1 MQYPEGMS
9 NPLTLADKPPKSQL
23 VLLALVTGAIVSN
36 ISLSVA
42 NVALPSIGRDLNA
55 SQDQLTAVANAFALG
70 LAATVLYFGAIA
82 DRYGRKL
89 MFVLGAVL
97 TVPTAFLS
105 AFAPNVEILILG
117 RFTSGLAAALLFPTT
132 LSLISSLYR
141 NHAKVTA
148 IALWSGIGGGV
159 AAIGPV
165 IGGWLLEYFWWGSVF
180 LIAVPLVIAALIMG
194 LISLPWKC
202 DEDPGAVDHLGGVLS
217 MLGVLALIS
226 AIVLSAQGID
236 PTLIALFAGSIVLLA
251 LFFWRQA
258 KAPRPLVYLPLLKAR
273 TLWVAFLSSAIT
285 FGSLIGA
292 MFIGQQFTQN
302 VLGYTALQA
311 ALVVVPSS
319 ICTIIF
325 GTLAGKLVV
334 QLGSRFAFA
343 WGLGSVALAF
353 TIMLLKWTN
362 DASLLWVFTAY
373 AFIGIGVGLAATPA
387 SRALMSSVPPAR
399 AGMGSAFLD
408 LTRDFGG
415 AVIQAIMG
423 ALLAVAYAGS
433 IRTQLSAL
441 PASEQSAVTSELTD
455 KLTSSYSSAVEVSQ
469 GYSSA
474 VAKEI
479 IEGAAMAFTDGKS
492 AAIAVALGL
501 TLIGLTA
508 SLLFFPGKEKEEAYY
523 KEVLEDA
530 STE

>member
-1 MQYPEGMS
+1 
-9 NPLTLADKPPKSQL
+9 L
-23 VLLALVTGAIVSN
+23 VV
-36 ISLSVA
+36 
-42 NVALPSIGRDLNA
+42 
-55 SQDQLTAVANAFALG
+55 
-70 LAATVLYFGAIA
+70 
-82 DRYGRKL
+82 
-89 MFVLGAVL
+89 
-97 TVPTAFLS
+97 
-105 AFAPNVEILILG
+105 
-117 RFTSGLAAALLFPTT
+117 
-132 LSLISSLYR
+132 
-141 NHAKVTA
+141 
-148 IALWSGIGGGV
+148 
-159 AAIGPV
+159 
-165 IGGWLLEYFWWGSVF
+165 
-180 LIAVPLVIAALIMG
+180 AALIMG

-202 DEDPGAVDHLGGVLS
+202 DEEPGAVDHLGGFLS

-236 PTLIALFAGSIVLLA
+236 PTLIALFASSIVLLA

-325 GTLAGKLVV
+325 GSLAGKLVI

-343 WGLGSVALAF
+343 WGLGSVAFAF
-353 TIMLLKWTN
+353 TIMLLKWN
-362 DASLLWVFTAY
+362 SDASLVWVFAAY
-373 AFIGIGVGLAATPA
+373 AFVGIGVGLAATPA
-387 SRALMSSVPPAR
+387 SRALMSSVPPDR

-415 AVIQAIMG
+415 AVIQALMG

-433 IRTQLSAL
+433 IKAQIAAL
-441 PASEQSAVTSELTD
+441 PAKEQVAVTGELTD
-455 KLTSSYSSAVEVSQ
+455 QLTSSYSSAVEVSQ

-479 IEGAAMAFTDGKS
+479 IDGAAMAFTDGKS

-523 KEVLEDA
+523 KEVLEGA
-530 STE
+530 STK

>member
-1 MQYPEGMS
+1 
-9 NPLTLADKPPKSQL
+9 
-23 VLLALVTGAIVSN
+23 LLALVTGAIISN

-42 NVALPSIGRDLNA
+42 NVALPSIGRELNA

-97 TVPTAFLS
+97 TIPTAFLS
-105 AFAPNVEILILG
+105 AFAPSVEILILG

-159 AAIGPV
+159 ASIGPV

-180 LIAVPLVIAALIMG
+180 LITVPLVVVALIMG

-202 DEDPGAVDHLGGVLS
+202 DEDPGAVDHLGGILS
-217 MLGVLALIS
+217 VLGVLTLIT

-236 PTLIALFAGSIVLLA
+236 AMLIAFFFASIVFLV

-258 KAPRPLVYLPLLKAR
+258 TAPRPLVDLPLLKAR
-273 TLWVAFLSSAIT
+273 TLWVAFLSSSIT

-292 MFIGQQFTQN
+292 MFIGQQFMQN
-302 VLGYTALQA
+302 VLGYTALEA
-311 ALVVVPSS
+311 ALVVVPSA
-319 ICTIIF
+319 ICTMIF
-325 GTLAGKLVV
+325 GALAGKLVI
-334 QLGSRFAFA
+334 QFGSRFAFA

-353 TIMLLKWTN
+353 TIMLLKWTA
-362 DASLLWVFTAY
+362 DASLLWIFVAY
-373 AFIGIGVGLAATPA
+373 AFVGIGVGLAATPA
-387 SRALMSSVPPAR
+387 SQALMSSVPPER

-415 AVIQAIMG
+415 AVIQARMG

-433 IRTQLSAL
+433 IKAQLSAL
-441 PASEQSAVTSELTD
+441 PSSDAAQVTGELTN
-455 KLTSSYSSAVEVSQ
+455 KLTSSYSSAVDVSQ
-469 GYSSA
+469 GYSSQ
-474 VAKEI
+474 VAKGI
-479 IEGAAMAFTDGKS
+479 VDGAAMAFTDGKS
-492 AAIAVALGL
+492 AAIAVALAL
-501 TLIGLTA
+501 TLIGLA
-508 SLLFFPGKEKEEAYY
+508 VSLLFFPNKEKEEAYY
-523 KEVLEDA
+523 QEVLGGA
-530 STE
+530 SKK